1 MLSTTSACVDCCRKV
16 DFRALHRFETV
27 DILLEP
33 QQLVFGNLA
42 GKVQSL
48 VRVKII
54 LKIEQKV
61 CVAQVLETEM
71 KRKISLQS
79 RTTVILSRC

>member
-16 DFRALHRFETV
+16 EFRVLHRFETV

-42 GKVQSL
+42 EKVQSL
-48 VRVKII
+48 LRVKII
-54 LKIEQKV
+54 LKIEQKG

-79 RTTVILSRC
+79 RTRVILSRC